1 MITSS
6 FMDFLSI
13 ALLVPIIT
21 LVQKQNIDESPLTKI
36 FEILNFQTDIQS
48 IIILLVCLI
57 ITKGFLTILIVYLQ
71 ANYISL
77 LQNYFRE
84 NIFLN
89 YLYNKSE
96 DLFITVLTLVQ

>member
-1 MITSS
+1 MILSS

-21 LVQKQNIDESPLTKI
+21 LVQKQNIDESPFTKI

-84 NIFLN
+84 NIFNLLSL
-89 YLYNKSE
+89 LYFRIQKSKK
-96 DLFITVLTLVQ
+96 